1 MASETER
8 ETMSTPLIIHKSRGP
23 RNSTEF
29 TGDCG
34 KKNATQERR
43 EEEGLLNFPRPTSS
57 TTRPIRPSSAWRGPR
72 RTTRRQV
79 FTTTTMMNSILV
91 KARRTTKNGYRDVD
105 DDDDDGE
112 EEVEAGGGSG
122 VMEWISSGGT
132 TEPRCR
138 SHERTGLE
146 ANNK

>member
-1 MASETER
+1 
-8 ETMSTPLIIHKSRGP
+8 
-23 RNSTEF
+23 
-29 TGDCG
+29 
-34 KKNATQERR
+34 
-43 EEEGLLNFPRPTSS
+43 
-57 TTRPIRPSSAWRGPR
+57 
-72 RTTRRQV
+72 
-79 FTTTTMMNSILV
+79 MNSILV
-91 KARRTTKNGYRDVD
+91 KARRTTKNGYQND

-112 EEVEAGGGSG
+112 EEEAAGGSG